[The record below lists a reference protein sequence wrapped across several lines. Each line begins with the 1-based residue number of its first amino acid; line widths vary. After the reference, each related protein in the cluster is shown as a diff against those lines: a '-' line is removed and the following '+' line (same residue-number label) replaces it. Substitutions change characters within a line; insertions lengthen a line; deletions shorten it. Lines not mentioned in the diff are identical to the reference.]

1 MHCQTLST
9 NREFCIVQRPHGKVS
24 NQQGGYA
31 LLLVLLVNALLV
43 AFLLSAWNLQQQQSL
58 NNKLAHNSYQQQ
70 LAQQSL
76 VNAVGNYLAQQQAS
90 QISVCLNSQG
100 YLQLDC
106 QHGSSWLSNLDTN
119 ASFADGS
126 SGALYRLSGARVQVD
141 FVADPSRSKSEVVRQ
156 IWFDN

>member
-1 MHCQTLST
+1 MSICQ
-9 NREFCIVQRPHGKVS
+9 QRWGQKEPFAKVS

-70 LAQQSL
+70 LAQRSL
-76 VNAVGNYLAQQQAS
+76 INAVGNYLAQQHAS

-100 YLQLDC
+100 YLELDC
-106 QHGSSWLSNLDTN
+106 QHGSSLLSNLDAN

-126 SGALYRLSGARVQVD
+126 SGALYRLSGARVRVD
-141 FVADPSRSKSEVVRQ
+141 FVADPSLNKVEIVRQ

>member
-1 MHCQTLST
+1 MLYQTLST
-9 NREFCIVQRPHGKVS
+9 NREFCIVQRPFAKVS
-24 NQQGGYA
+24 NQQSGYA

-70 LAQQSL
+70 LEQQSL
-76 VNAVGNYLAQQQAS
+76 INAVGNYLAQQQAS
-90 QISVCLNSQG
+90 QVSVCLNSQG

-106 QHGSSWLSNLDTN
+106 QHGSSLLSNLDAN

-126 SGALYRLSGARVQVD
+126 SGALYRLSSARVQVD
-141 FVADPSRSKSEVVRQ
+141 FIADPSRSKSEIVRQ